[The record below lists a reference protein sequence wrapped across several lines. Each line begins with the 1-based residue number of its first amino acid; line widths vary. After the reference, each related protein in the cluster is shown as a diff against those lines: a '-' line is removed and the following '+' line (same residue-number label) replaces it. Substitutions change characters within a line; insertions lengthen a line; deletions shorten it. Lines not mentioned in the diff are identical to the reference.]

1 MVQLILFYC
10 LFVGYTIFAFYYIR
24 RHYYRYRNESR
35 TYNGEELDID
45 FRSVTRLLM
54 IITIVVALIGS
65 KLYSSGRGDTAIT
78 PGQIGLSLACGTF
91 IFYILFLTWD
101 ISKPKVVKF
110 FKEKYNIEIKSKTVF
125 GITIIITISLYA
137 IMLLETVLSIITMV
151 KG

>member
-10 LFVGYTIFAFYYIR
+10 LFVSYTIFSFLYIKKHYR
-24 RHYYRYRNESR
+24 RYHNETR
-35 TYNGEELDID
+35 IYKGEELDID

-54 IITIVVALIGS
+54 IVTIVVTFICSQLYASGS
-65 KLYSSGRGDTAIT
+65 GGTTIT

-91 IFYILFLTWD
+91 IFYVLFLTWD
-101 ISKPKVVKF
+101 ISKPKVLNF
-110 FKEKYNIEIKSKTVF
+110 FREKHQIELKKETVF

-137 IMLLETVLSIITMV
+137 LLLLETVLSIIAMV